1 MKIAMKIALKQRSTI
16 LPLGLVFAMFFH
28 LPNLAQN
35 NQTSSDAPT
44 HATESPILWKTRVGL
59 MGYLN
64 QIKVSDQTVFLSS
77 SGRVWNSTESDIREP
92 FVARNGIYA
101 LDLVSGKIK
110 WSHDTPEDA
119 NGIDLNGDLLA
130 YSSEN
135 EIGLLNR
142 QTGKALWLIP
152 LVHEAYQVKLLGS
165 TLLLG
170 DKAGYLWALDIQT
183 GKVIWQKRFYGELRA
198 PLTRDANRVFV
209 ASTRGEI
216 MALNSAGQILWQN
229 RLTHPYPLDSQ
240 RSDQFNLS
248 IYAAPVLVGERLIIA
263 YARNGTYSHPALL
276 ALNAQTGAE
285 LWRAQDLKR
294 LKTGYGNL
302 RAAPAIYQDQLAIWA
317 EPNSNH
323 VVGLDLE
330 KGEVKWVSSAGIPM
344 YPNWAGAVING
355 LLAVVPRFDGSLY
368 FMNPETG
375 QLLGESYWGSVEEAG
390 KPMPIEKKPT
400 LPIVFDFP
408 PFGDAIYS
416 TPAVAG
422 ENAVLVACN
431 GWLYHL
437 NIPTQD

>member
-1 MKIAMKIALKQRSTI
+1 MKIAMKIAMKQLYPI
-16 LPLGLVFAMFFH
+16 VPLGLVLAMFLH

-35 NQTSSDAPT
+35 NQTSSEAETPGSDNA
-44 HATESPILWKTRVGL
+44 ILWKTRVGL

-64 QIKVSDQTVFLSS
+64 QIKVTDQTVYLSS
-77 SGRVWNSTESDIREP
+77 SGRVWNTTESDTREP
-92 FVARNGIYA
+92 LVARNGIYA
-101 LDLVSGKIK
+101 LDLESGKIK

-130 YSSEN
+130 YSSET
-135 EIGLLNR
+135 EIGLINR
-142 QTGKALWLIP
+142 QTGKALWKIP

-183 GKVIWQKRFYGELRA
+183 GKVLWQKRFYGEIRS
-198 PLTRDANRVFV
+198 PLTGDANRLFV

-229 RLTHPYPLDSQ
+229 RLTHPYPPDSQ
-240 RSDQFNLS
+240 RSDPFNLS
-248 IYAAPVLVGERLIIA
+248 IYAAPVLVGDRLLIA
-263 YARNGTYSHPALL
+263 YARNGTYAHPALL
-276 ALNAQTGAE
+276 ALNAETGVE

-302 RAAPAIYQDQLAIWA
+302 RASPAIYQDQLAIWA

-330 KGEVKWVSSAGIPM
+330 KGEVKWVNSAGIPM

-355 LLAVVPRFDGSLY
+355 RVAVVPRFDGSLY
-368 FMNPETG
+368 FLNAETG
-375 QLLGESYWGSVEEAG
+375 HLLGESYWGSVEEAG
-390 KPMPIEKKPT
+390 KPMSVAKKPT

-416 TPAVAG
+416 TPALAG
-422 ENAVLVACN
+422 KNTALVACN
-431 GWLYHL
+431 DWLYRL
-437 NIPTQD
+437 IIPTQD